1 MIYGYAAGDMMLCK
15 DIVIPEITPA
25 IAAEMLQYGKASGMR
40 MLLECEFI
48 EGYYTALKF
57 PQETASRTER
67 QAQRM
72 NYDYCVQTMA
82 GLMKKYAPEILK

>member
-40 MLLECEFI
+40 MLLECAFI
-48 EGYYTALKF
+48 EGYYNGKTG
-57 PQETASRTER
+57 TEDELR
-67 QAQRM
+67 LLCTDNGRA
-72 NYDYCVQTMA
+72 DE
-82 GLMKKYAPEILK
+82 EICARDFKMTGG